1 MTHKNSNFVLW
12 ERTSSAMK
20 LISGKASQAQEGNL
34 GQKCQALQQN
44 QPCPGYNS
52 QQWPQRPWCHFWVWQ
67 QNLDLLPPGQLL
79 TSHLLAG
86 RGMISLC
93 HVLTSKIL
101 KIIGSILIQSRKKLW
116 KCLWEKRLFSS
127 QMSQRLNIFS
137 EIYKDFFFFLISA
150 SAQFTNKRSVT
161 LCTKHGSGKK
171 ENQFQSFPLS
181 CHRLLGIADSLRN
194 IFTSIYTT
202 YKWAALPAIH
212 SHCCMSSVAVPR
224 FANVCRAIYSVS
236 SARGAALSSNDLV
249 IFNPGTSFRWL
260 TMWLHTC
267 LCWHNHWD
275 GTGTGTSNRRR
286 GKAAKTKFIEICPQF
301 FLCNNNNSYLS

>member
-1 MTHKNSNFVLW
+1 MSDTSAEPAMSWVQQSIMTTETLMPFLGLTAKSWPPASWATADF
-12 ERTSSAMK
+12 SSAGWKRDDFSLSCSYIKDFENNWLYPDTEQKKTMK
-20 LISGKASQAQEGNL
+20 MLVGK
-34 GQKCQALQQN
+34 
-44 QPCPGYNS
+44 
-52 QQWPQRPWCHFWVWQ
+52 RP
-67 QNLDLLPPGQLL
+67 
-79 TSHLLAG
+79 
-86 RGMISLC
+86 
-93 HVLTSKIL
+93 
-101 KIIGSILIQSRKKLW
+101 
-116 KCLWEKRLFSS
+116 FSS

-137 EIYKDFFFFLISA
+137 EIYEDFFFFLICA
-150 SAQFTNKRSVT
+150 SAQFTNKRSIT

-171 ENQFQSFPLS
+171 QNQLQSFPLS
-181 CHRLLGIADSLRN
+181 CHRLLVIADSLRN

-202 YKWAALPAIH
+202 YKWAALPAVH
-212 SHCCMSSVAVPR
+212 SHCCVSPVAVPR
-224 FANVCRAIYSVS
+224 FANVCRAIYTVS

-267 LCWHNHWD
+267 LCWHNPWD